1 MLWVCVTLGVTALLF
16 TVIEERR
23 VGLILFGLIWVEV
36 TFRWVGSVA
45 FGLFKLGSVSVLWVV
60 LK

>member
-60 LK
+60 LR